1 METNSRFYWS
11 SVYGKRDKRY
21 EPSLFARYCVD
32 QGIIQPADEVLEL
45 GHGDGRDAFFFSE
58 EVGANVLGY
67 DQSGAIVSEDLISL
81 HQHDF
86 VNLPA
91 EERQWLEDDHP
102 FDHVYSRFS
111 WHSISEHD
119 ENVVLEL
126 VTKILHPGGSLLIE
140 CRTVHDELYKTGARK
155 GTRTRE
161 YETGHS
167 RRFIDPGRL
176 LNKLMEENFSIKYAE
191 TNTGFAPHE
200 DEDPIVL
207 RIHAVFEGQ
216 S

>member
-1 METNSRFYWS
+1 MEASGRFYWS
-11 SVYGKRDKRY
+11 AVYGKRDKRY

-32 QGIIQPADEVLEL
+32 QGIIQPADEILEL

-58 EVGANVLGY
+58 EAGANVLGY
-67 DQSGAIVSEDLISL
+67 DQSGAVVSEDLINL

-91 EERQWLEDDHP
+91 EEQQWLEDDHP

-111 WHSISEHD
+111 WHSISEYD

-126 VTKILHPGGSLLIE
+126 VTKILHTGGSLLIE
-140 CRTVHDELYKTGARK
+140 CRTVYDELYKTGAIK
-155 GTRTRE
+155 GTQTRE
-161 YETGHS
+161 YENGHR

-191 TNTGFAPHE
+191 TNTGFAPYK

-207 RIHAVFEGQ
+207 RIHAVFEG
-216 S
+216 